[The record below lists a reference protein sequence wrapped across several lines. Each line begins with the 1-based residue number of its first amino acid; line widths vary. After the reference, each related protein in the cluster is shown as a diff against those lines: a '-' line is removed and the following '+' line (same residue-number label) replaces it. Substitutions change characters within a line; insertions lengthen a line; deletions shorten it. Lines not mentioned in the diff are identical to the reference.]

1 MKIFLT
7 GVETNNKG
15 AELMLYSILQEIER
29 KLPNAEVYIPASR
42 VLQGSSYVNTKLKL
56 NLIQLPLKY
65 RIIRKLRIEGILRR
79 LGIERK
85 FNFVPV
91 VKGADYLIDGSGLH
105 FSDKFNLS
113 DGDVNYWHKILT
125 TQKKY
130 GTKII
135 FLPQAFGP
143 IQKDNT
149 QKEVRDISDN
159 SDLVYAREEVS
170 YGYLQ
175 DCGFFD
181 MSKVRICTDFT
192 SLVEG
197 HVPEKYANLKGGIC
211 IIPNKQMVRMG
222 VLSEDDYISFLVRVI
237 DEAKKTERKVYLLN
251 HEGIEDEQLAISC
264 QKKIGFNIE
273 VVSGINALETKGIIS
288 TAYLVITSRFHGVAS
303 ALNSCVPCLA
313 TSWSHKYACLFAD
326 YGQNDCVL
334 SLKDNEKDLAKIKQF
349 LSPEENRRIREKLA
363 THLPK
368 IQESAKTMWSE
379 IWNN

>member
-1 MKIFLT
+1 M
-7 GVETNNKG
+7 
-15 AELMLYSILQEIER
+15 
-29 KLPNAEVYIPASR
+29 
-42 VLQGSSYVNTKLKL
+42 
-56 NLIQLPLKY
+56 
-65 RIIRKLRIEGILRR
+65 
-79 LGIERK
+79 
-85 FNFVPV
+85 
-91 VKGADYLIDGSGLH
+91 
-105 FSDKFNLS
+105 
-113 DGDVNYWHKILT
+113 
-125 TQKKY
+125 
-130 GTKII
+130 
-135 FLPQAFGP
+135 
-143 IQKDNT
+143 
-149 QKEVRDISDN
+149 
-159 SDLVYAREEVS
+159 
-170 YGYLQ
+170 
-175 DCGFFD
+175 
-181 MSKVRICTDFT
+181 
-192 SLVEG
+192 
-197 HVPEKYANLKGGIC
+197 PEKYANLKGGIC

>member
-42 VLQGSSYVNTKLKL
+42 VLQGRSYINTKLKL

-65 RIIRKLRIEGILRR
+65 RIIRNLRIEGILRR

-113 DGDVNYWHKILT
+113 DVDVNYWHKILT

-273 VVSGINALETKGIIS
+273 VVTGINALETKGIIS